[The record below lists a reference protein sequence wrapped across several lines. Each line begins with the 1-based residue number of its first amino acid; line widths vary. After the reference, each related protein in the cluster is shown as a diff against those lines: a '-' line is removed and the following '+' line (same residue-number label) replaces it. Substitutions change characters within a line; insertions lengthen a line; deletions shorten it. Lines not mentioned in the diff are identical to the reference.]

1 MAIITVISGTAVPGK
16 TQEALEKAQEVA
28 DHVNQNYSSSVR
40 ITASL
45 DGPGGRYQWLQE
57 NESLSEWKANQEKW
71 VSDPVNLE
79 WAAIIHEYW
88 TDTTTHRYQTL

>member
-1 MAIITVISGTAVPGK
+1 MTILTVISGTVVPGK

-28 DHVNQNYSSSVR
+28 DHVNQNYSGSVR

-45 DGPGGRYQWLQE
+45 DGPNGRYQWLQE
-57 NESLSEWKANQEKW
+57 NESLSEWEANQEKW
-71 VSDPVNLE
+71 ASDPVNLE

-88 TDTTTHRYQTL
+88 TDTETHRYQTL